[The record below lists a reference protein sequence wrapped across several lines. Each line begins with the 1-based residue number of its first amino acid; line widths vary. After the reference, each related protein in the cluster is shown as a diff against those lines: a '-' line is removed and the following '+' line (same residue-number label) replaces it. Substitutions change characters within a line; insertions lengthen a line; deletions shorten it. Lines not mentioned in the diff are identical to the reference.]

1 MHSILCLFVPLY
13 LFILVFRLSNSFNYS
28 LSFADQHIL
37 TELEK
42 EKKLSFTPSRQVL
55 GRRYVC
61 HDDRYILN
69 LAAENGGIVVSN
81 DNYRE
86 LINEK
91 PKFKEVIEER
101 ILMYSF
107 VNDRYVVMCTAQRC
121 VLPVYFPVG

>member
-1 MHSILCLFVPLY
+1 MEKLIFKYREVKYCLY
-13 LFILVFRLSNSFNYS
+13 I
-28 LSFADQHIL
+28 FADQHIL

-69 LAAENGGIVVSN
+69 LASENGGIVVSN

-107 VNDRYVVMCTAQRC
+107 VNDRYDKRAVKM
-121 VLPVYFPVG
+121 

>member
-1 MHSILCLFVPLY
+1 M
-13 LFILVFRLSNSFNYS
+13 
-28 LSFADQHIL
+28 

-42 EKKLSFTPSRQVL
+42 ENILSFTPSRQVL
-55 GRRYVC
+55 GRRLVC

-91 PKFKEVIEER
+91 PKYKEVIEER

-107 VNDRYVVMCTAQRC
+107 VNDRYVLWVQLR
-121 VLPVYFPVG
+121 Y